1 VRCNIERLAAS
12 GIPVL
17 AIIGRDE
24 TLYDGATMAERFR
37 QQLPHAQVELVD
49 DANHLM
55 FIDQPDV
62 VTEQLQKFLGAT

>member
-1 VRCNIERLAAS
+1 
-12 GIPVL
+12 
-17 AIIGRDE
+17 
-24 TLYDGATMAERFR
+24 MAERFR